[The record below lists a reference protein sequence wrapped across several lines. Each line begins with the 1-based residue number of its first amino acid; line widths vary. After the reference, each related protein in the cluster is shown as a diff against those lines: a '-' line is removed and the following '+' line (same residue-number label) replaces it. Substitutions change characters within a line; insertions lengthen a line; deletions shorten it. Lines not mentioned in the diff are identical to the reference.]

1 MNAAEFSIRQRVLIN
16 MLVITLLVAG
26 VFSFFNLRRE
36 IFPSISANYISV
48 TTLDVTLNAPED
60 VERLITVPIEDQL
73 RDIEE
78 IYRLTSVSSPNLARI
93 FMELREEETDVQA
106 VLNEVRQK
114 VDQAKRDLPRSA
126 ENPVIEEVDF
136 PFPVLVV
143 GMTYS
148 PRADRIA
155 MKRVA
160 DDIENELMTIP
171 SVASVVVAGLSD
183 RELWIEVDPYR
194 AQAYGLSLA
203 QIGAAIRARNLDVP
217 GGVLKTTTAG
227 EYTLRTLAQ
236 VRENTWRTLAD
247 VVIQRSG
254 GQTVRVR
261 DVAVIHN
268 TFEEDSTL
276 GRVDGKPAITFTVN
290 KQESGD
296 TIKIADHIRTVVER
310 ARLRLPSG
318 VDLLYFSDSSKYVRT
333 RLQTMVTNGIQS
345 LVIVA
350 VMLLLFMNWRVALLV
365 LMGLVTAFLGAF
377 TYLYMTGQSL
387 NMISLFALI
396 LVLGMLVDDAIVV
409 CENVY
414 RYMEMGL
421 PLHQATIRGASEV
434 SWPIVGTVTTTI
446 VAFVPLMLTQG
457 IIGKF
462 IRVVPQVVAVALAV
476 SLLEALFVLPSH
488 IADFVHPEEHKIRLL
503 TAGAQHSWWE
513 RFSIG
518 VENMLSRARMV
529 TDRGF
534 SRLTELYLYVLG
546 RLLRWRW
553 LVMLA
558 ALLVFISAVALP
570 ATGLLRFNLF
580 GADYVDRFFIE
591 FETPLHYRLED
602 TSAAVLAVEREILA
616 ELPTNDLAAVITSIG
631 SRLER
636 GNEFM
641 MKLGNNQAM
650 VTVDI
655 DEENKR
661 CRPPDAIL
669 ADLRAI
675 VHRHNAFMTAR
686 VSKEEGGPPVG
697 KAVTVNILGD
707 DFTVLRRIADEYK
720 AYLATL
726 PGIVDIIDDFEQ
738 GKKELHIDVDESRA
752 ALAGCDAET
761 VGMAVMNAFQ
771 GAEVS
776 VFRWGNDEVTVRVK
790 YADDFRRN
798 LEDVRAFRIMN
809 QRGARVPLS
818 ALATVTHA
826 PGFASINR
834 QNRKRVITVTAD
846 VDDKRITSREANVKV
861 QQAFRTLESRY
872 PGYSATYTGEEED
885 TNKSMKSMA
894 IAGIIALVLI
904 FAILAGILNSFFQP
918 ILIMGIIPMGLV
930 GVTYGFMMFQLPLGF
945 MALMGTIGLAGII
958 VNDGIVL
965 MSFINDYRR
974 DWQGRHGIGR
984 EVPASTHQHC
994 TRYMR
999 WSSLLRSGATRL
1011 RPIFLAEATTVAGMS
1026 TIAFVR
1032 TGQEQFIAPMALAIV
1047 CGLTFGVIVTLVM
1060 LPCLYAMLDD
1070 VVHYFSGPGDVPG
1083 AHGE

>member
-1 MNAAEFSIRQRVLIN
+1 MNLADFSIRQRVLIN

-36 IFPSISANYISV
+36 IFPAISANFVSV

-60 VERLITVPIEDQL
+60 VERLITVPLEDQL

-78 IYRLTSVSSPNLARI
+78 IYRITSVSSPNLARI
-93 FMELREEETDVQA
+93 FLELREEVTDVQA

-126 ENPVIEEVDF
+126 ENPVVEEVEF

-143 GMTYS
+143 GMTYN
-148 PRADRIA
+148 PRADRVA
-155 MKRVA
+155 MKQLA
-160 DDIENELMTIP
+160 DDIENELLTIP
-171 SVASVVVAGLSD
+171 NVASVVMAGLSD
-183 RELWIEVDPYR
+183 RELWVEVDPYR

-217 GGVLKTTTAG
+217 GGVLKTTAAG
-227 EYTLRTLAQ
+227 EYTIRTLAQ

-247 VVIQRSG
+247 VVVKRSG

-261 DVAVIHN
+261 DVATVHN

-296 TIKIADHIRTVVER
+296 TIKIADRIRAVVEK
-310 ARLRLPSG
+310 ARTRLPNG

-333 RLQTMVTNGIQS
+333 RLQTMITNGIQS

-350 VMLLLFMNWRVALLV
+350 VVLLLFMNWRVAILV

-421 PLHQATIRGASEV
+421 PLHKATIRGASEV
-434 SWPIVGTVTTTI
+434 GWPIVGTVSTTI
-446 VAFVPLMLTQG
+446 VAFVPLLLTQG

-462 IRVVPQVVAVALAV
+462 IRVVPQVVAIALAV

-488 IADFVHPEEHKIRLL
+488 IADFVHPEEHKIRIL
-503 TAGAQHSWWE
+503 TAGVQHSLWE
-513 RFSIG
+513 RFCIG
-518 VENMLSRARMV
+518 VANVVARARLF

-534 SRLTELYLYVLG
+534 SRVTELYLYVLA
-546 RLLRWRW
+546 RLMRRRW
-553 LVMLA
+553 LVLVA
-558 ALLVFISAVALP
+558 AVLVFISAVMLP
-570 ATGLLRFNLF
+570 ATGLLRFKFF
-580 GADYVDRFFIE
+580 GGDYVDRFFIE

-616 ELPTNDLAAVITSIG
+616 QLPSNDLAAVITSVG
-631 SRLER
+631 SRMVS
-636 GNEFM
+636 GNEFVT
-641 MKLGNNQAM
+641 KLGNNQAM

-669 ADLRAI
+669 NDLRAI
-675 VHRHNAFMTAR
+675 VRRHNVFLTAR

-697 KAVTVNILGD
+697 KAVTVNVMGD

-726 PGIVDIIDDFEQ
+726 PGVVDIVDDFEQ
-738 GKKELHIDVDESRA
+738 GKKEIHIDVDEGRA

-761 VGMAVMNAFQ
+761 VGVALMNAFQ

-790 YADDFRRN
+790 YAEDFQRN
-798 LEDVRAFRIMN
+798 LEDVRGFRIMN
-809 QRGARVPLS
+809 RAGARVPLS
-818 ALATVTHA
+818 AIATITHA
-826 PGFASINR
+826 PGLASISR

-846 VDDKRITSREANVKV
+846 VDDKRINSREANVLV
-861 QQAFRTLESRY
+861 QRTFRTLEARY
-872 PGYSATYTGEEED
+872 PGYSVTYTGEEED
-885 TNKSMKSMA
+885 TNKSMRSMA

-904 FAILAGILNSFFQP
+904 YAILAGILNSFFQP
-918 ILIMGIIPMGLV
+918 ILIMGVIPMGLV
-930 GVTYGFMMFQLPLGF
+930 GVTYGFMVFQLPLGF

-974 DWQGRHGIGR
+974 DWQRRRGIGLD
-984 EVPASTHQHC
+984 VPASTHQHV
-994 TRYMR
+994 TRYVR

-1047 CGLTFGVIVTLVM
+1047 CGLTFGVIVTLVL
-1060 LPCLYAMLDD
+1060 LPCLYGMLDD
-1070 VVHYFSGPGDVPG
+1070 VVHYFAGRG
-1083 AHGE
+1083 HHHEQ